1 MRRIEQFFE
10 SFLWNARL
18 IMIVPVV
25 ASLIAA
31 VGILLLSAVNTLLLV
46 QRMAGY
52 LTLTAEEQLA
62 QQALILADVI
72 GVVDQYLIVAI
83 LVIFADG
90 MYELFVGNITAAER
104 SEVGPRVLI
113 VRNLDDLKDKLVSV
127 VLVILVVKFF
137 QQALKMKYETPA
149 DLLLLA
155 AGIASVGAALYLTK
169 RTKPVKHESKEHPPA
184 A

>member
-1 MRRIEQFFE
+1 MKRLEGWFE
-10 SFLWNARL
+10 GFLWNARL
-18 IMIVPVV
+18 IMIVPVL

-52 LTLTAEEQLA
+52 VTLSAEEQLA
-62 QQALILADVI
+62 QQSFILAEVI

-90 MYELFVGNITAAER
+90 LYELFIGNISAAEK
-104 SEVGPRVLI
+104 SSIGPRVLI
-113 VRNLDDLKDKLVSV
+113 VRNLDDLKDKLVNV

-137 QQALKMKYETPA
+137 QQALKMKYETPI

-155 AGIASVGAALYLTK
+155 TGIAAVGVALYLTK
-169 RTKPVKHESKEHPPA
+169 KPKPAKHESKEYPPSE
-184 A
+184 